1 MLCSTLVIA
10 QEKSSKGRFE
20 VEFRKG
26 CNPLTVNVNRL
37 DTFGTVA
44 RTYFYLN
51 GMNYISDTTFTYNT
65 PGLYQIVQVVGVDD
79 IEDKTDTLEVQVL
92 ESVKP
97 SIKVTRCDNFTLF
110 IQSTDTYHDA
120 IRVYFTET
128 DSMTLTVGQSSSFTF
143 DSGNTQRIRLKGLF
157 TDADEVCRTFSE
169 EFVPVSQIITPKI
182 MNASVKESCENVY
195 DLYLAI
201 DEFDSLANYRV
212 KLNQSSESILYDD
225 FLDTTTIVVRNI
237 PFEVDDF
244 CLSLERFNPCTGET
258 DSDQAFCGSPTALSL
273 SPFESLY
280 STYNE
285 SGIYI
290 NLDTISSGSFTIQ
303 RRIEGGNF
311 ENRTIVN
318 GSFEDPV
325 GSVSRKYFYKID
337 YVDRCGS
344 ILLTAETHPPHLDAV
359 LIADNQYRITFT
371 SSQNLLGSSENDT
384 YRIGNTT
391 HPIVTTPFDLMLSAN
406 DGISK
411 QFLTAQSTYMTNEM
425 LRSNTLT
432 LKYKF
437 IVYVP
442 SAFTPNNKDGL
453 NDTLKFYGLPPMN
466 ATMKIY
472 SKWGQLLYSSADVKS
487 GWDGTVGGSMAPE
500 GTYLYE
506 VVLQTS
512 SGDLL
517 KQKGTFT

>member
-1 MLCSTLVIA
+1 MIA

-20 VEFRKG
+20 VAFRKG
-26 CNPLTVNVNRL
+26 CDPLTVNVNRL

-44 RTYFYLN
+44 RTYFYLG
-51 GMNYISDTTFTYNT
+51 GMNSISDTTFTYNT
-65 PGLYQIVQVVGVDD
+65 PGTYQIVQVVGVDD
-79 IEDKTDTLEVQVL
+79 IEDKTDTLEIQVL
-92 ESVKP
+92 ESIKP
-97 SIKVTRCDNFTLF
+97 SIEITRCDNFNVF
-110 IQSTDTYHDA
+110 IQSTDTYYDA
-120 IRVYFTET
+120 IRVYFTDT
-128 DSMTLTVGQSSSFTF
+128 DSMTLTASQSSSFTF
-143 DSGNTQRIRLKGLF
+143 DSENTQTISLKGLF
-157 TDADEVCRTFSE
+157 NDADEVCRTFSE
-169 EFVPVSQIITPKI
+169 KFVPVSQIITPKI
-182 MNASVKESCENVY
+182 INASVKESCENVY

-212 KLNQSSESILYDD
+212 KLNQSSESTLYDD
-225 FLDTTTIVVRNI
+225 FLDTTTMIITDI

-244 CLSLERFNPCTGET
+244 CLSLESFNPCTGET
-258 DSDQAFCGSPTALSL
+258 DSGQSFCGSPTTLSL

-290 NLDTISSGSFTIQ
+290 NLDNVSSGSFTIQ

-318 GSFEDPV
+318 GSFEDPI

-344 ILLTAETHPPHLDAV
+344 ILFSAETHPPHLDAT
-359 LIADNQYRITFT
+359 LIADNQYQITFT
-371 SSQNLLGSSENDT
+371 PSQNSLGSSENDT
-384 YRIGNTT
+384 YQIGDITQ
-391 HPIVTTPFDLMLSAN
+391 PIITNSFDLMLSPN
-406 DGISK
+406 NGISK
-411 QFLTAQSTYMTNEM
+411 QFLTAQSTYTTDEM
-425 LRSNTLT
+425 LRSNTPT

-442 SAFTPNNKDGL
+442 SAFTPNRDGL

-466 ATMKIY
+466 VTMRIY
-472 SKWGQLLYSSADVKS
+472 SKWGQLLYSSADVER

-506 VVLQTS
+506 VIFQTS

-517 KQKGTFT
+517 KQKGTFTLINK